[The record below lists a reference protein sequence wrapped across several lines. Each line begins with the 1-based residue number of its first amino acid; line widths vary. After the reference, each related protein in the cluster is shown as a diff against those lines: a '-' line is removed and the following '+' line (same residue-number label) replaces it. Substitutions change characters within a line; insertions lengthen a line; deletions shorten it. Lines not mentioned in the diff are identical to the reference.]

1 MINLLALFLIIIVPA
16 YGVLNWALSR
26 FKLVS
31 YLAKNHPRTWS
42 HLRLGDASGE
52 VGGYRGDLAH
62 WIATREYL
70 SLKDPKI
77 PDLASKYHRSKI
89 IGVIS
94 FLLFTLG
101 FALLSGEH
109 S

>member
-16 YGVLNWALSR
+16 YGVLNLTFSR

-52 VGGYRGDLAH
+52 VGGYRGGLAH

-89 IGVIS
+89 IGAIS

>member
-1 MINLLALFLIIIVPA
+1 MTNLVSLFLIIIVPA
-16 YGVLNWALSR
+16 YGVLNWAISR
-26 FKLVS
+26 FKLVN
-31 YLAKNHPRTWS
+31 YLAKKHPSTWS

-52 VGGYRGDLAH
+52 IGGYRGDLAH
-62 WIATREYL
+62 WIVTREYL
-70 SLKDPKI
+70 SLKDPKL

-89 IGVIS
+89 ICAIS

-101 FALLSGEH
+101 FVLLSGEH

>member
-16 YGVLNWALSR
+16 YGVLNWAFSR
-26 FKLVS
+26 FKLVR

-42 HLRLGDASGE
+42 DLRLGDASGE

-62 WIATREYL
+62 WIVTREYL

-77 PDLASKYHRSKI
+77 PDLASKYQRSKI